1 MNGAILLLVLDLL
14 GTFAFAL
21 NGALTA
27 MRAVRLDVIG
37 VVTLG
42 VVTAVGGGVIR
53 DLVIGAVP
61 PATFR
66 DWRYLVVALAG
77 ALLAFLIGH
86 RLGRLNRA
94 IQALDAVGLGL
105 FAVTGAAKAMAAGLG
120 PVPAVLLGG
129 VTAVGGGVLRDMM
142 LQRVP
147 SVLTSGLY
155 ATPALLSALVTVIG
169 IVVGWYGPPLA
180 VTAAVLGI
188 ALRVAGALLGW
199 NLPRPRGPHGGS

>member
-1 MNGAILLLVLDLL
+1 VLLLVLDLL

-42 VVTAVGGGVIR
+42 ILTAVGGGVIR

-77 ALLAFLIGH
+77 SLLAFLVGH
-86 RLGRLNRA
+86 RLDRLNRP

-129 VTAVGGGVLRDMM
+129 VTAVGGGVLRDVM

-155 ATPALLSALVTVIG
+155 ATPALLGALLTVAAILL
-169 IVVGWYGPPLA
+169 GWYGP
-180 VTAAVLGI
+180 VAAVVAAGSCI
-188 ALRVAGALLGW
+188 ALRVVGALLKW
-199 NLPRPRGPHGGS
+199 QAPRPRTG